1 MLFYSPGGLKPLYY
15 VFTTTWAVFKC
26 SVTGHTSSDLQIPV
40 YSSYCLGA
48 KEIFVS
54 VCVLAVYIHLPQ
66 LIKVRQDSTGIEVVR
81 DHAASGS
88 QAGPNIRLDEKPG
101 LYSLS
106 GQKPCQSQI
115 TLRYAVLQTVK

>member
-1 MLFYSPGGLKPLYY
+1 MCSLLAGQYLSVQLQVIPPQTCKYLFIPG
-15 VFTTTWAVFKC
+15 
-26 SVTGHTSSDLQIPV
+26 
-40 YSSYCLGA
+40 YCLGA

-101 LYSLS
+101 LCSLS

-115 TLRYAVLQTVK
+115 TLRYAVLQTVKECQ